1 MCLCVS
7 DYTICHNPSND
18 KYMMYNINYYS
29 LSLSTSPPL
38 HDTRAEQITGY
49 MITLAHIIT
58 GLQFTQQLWCYSIS
72 ERDREKDT
80 HTEKRQRDRQT
91 DWWRVHDQKR
101 QQKRERGL
109 VKIHRQQQQC
119 THTHT
124 HKHSLTHTLYVM
136 HYALSHWVQTHTI
149 NNYTITTD

>member
-1 MCLCVS
+1 M
-7 DYTICHNPSND
+7 
-18 KYMMYNINYYS
+18 
-29 LSLSTSPPL
+29 
-38 HDTRAEQITGY
+38 
-49 MITLAHIIT
+49 IT

-101 QQKRERGL
+101 QQKWERGL

-124 HKHSLTHTLYVM
+124 QTFPHSHIICD
-136 HYALSHWVQTHTI
+136 ALCPDPLSTDTHTI
-149 NNYTITTD
+149 NNYTITTATD